1 MDWKLTKEA
10 EEAKEQLAGDEG
22 ETEHTFG
29 GSDGFWYDIT
39 DGGYFK
45 TEKVLSDI
53 DQIAEVNKAVNL
65 LRDLEENVYS
75 KIVPE
80 F

>member
-1 MDWKLTKEA
+1 MNWCLSKK
-10 EEAKEQLAGDEG
+10 AKEMKKKIEDG
-22 ETEHTFG
+22 EEIENSPFG

-45 TEKVLSDI
+45 INEIIEDFELQQRIKG
-53 DQIAEVNKAVNL
+53 AVDL
-65 LRDLEENVYS
+65 LKSLEDEVYS